1 MLTTEAESFVHVEVR
16 RLLARDVSLIAT
28 VDRSEHVDV
37 EYAVIDGRLTERPVS
52 MSEIPTWNP
61 IGHGPHT
68 VAAKIDLCASLI
80 AEGAVLL
87 GAFDNALPLGLAV
100 VDPAFEPKLAWLAF
114 LHVSRPN
121 RRRGAAH
128 ALWQAAVD
136 LAHAAGAEAI
146 YVSATPTGSAVGFYL
161 RQGCRLAD
169 PVHPALFAKEPDD
182 IHLICSLASQI
193 APAGSN

>member
-1 MLTTEAESFVHVEVR
+1 VHVEVR

-52 MSEIPTWNP
+52 MSEIPAWNP
-61 IGHGPHT
+61 IGHGPHN
-68 VAAKIDLCASLI
+68 VADKIDFCASVI

-87 GAFDNALPLGLAV
+87 GAFDNAIPLGFAV
-100 VDPAFEPKLAWLAF
+100 VDLAFESKLAWLAF
-114 LHVSRPN
+114 LHVSRPH

-169 PVHPALFAKEPDD
+169 PVHPTLFAQEPDD
-182 IHLICSLASQI
+182 IHLICSLASHVTRPE
-193 APAGSN
+193 AN